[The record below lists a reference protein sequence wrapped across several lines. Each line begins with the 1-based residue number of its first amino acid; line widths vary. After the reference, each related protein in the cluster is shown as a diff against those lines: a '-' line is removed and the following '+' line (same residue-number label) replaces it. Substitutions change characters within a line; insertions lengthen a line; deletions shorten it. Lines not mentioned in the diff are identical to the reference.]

1 MFKKTLLLFFTILLV
16 QASFAE
22 VAIESETE
30 YLDLIQGVY
39 VDQKFEDLPDESV
52 FKYENKNF
60 KRYVELI
67 YDNDRKVFRF
77 KPKRKGSAT
86 IRLVNKK
93 DPDLIIKQI
102 KVNVQKSNLDKIAKE
117 IKSLL
122 GEIEGIE
129 IKTINNKVLVDGYIL
144 LSKDINRIAMV
155 LDQYDKNQ
163 VKSIVRLSPLTR
175 KKIAER
181 IEAEIDNPNIYVTV
195 INDFFMLEGSES
207 YSGEKARAEE
217 IAQAHVSDILMKF
230 AVKNDRGGSLLKE
243 VRKDKIVINN
253 IMQVRPKEKSPTK
266 MIQVVVHYVELSK
279 TYTKGFNFSWAPTL
293 SDAGTLTL
301 EGGDLNSTNI
311 LSSLK
316 ATISNLLPRLNWAR
330 EHGHARVLD
339 TMNVTVEEGKEG
351 KVNSRKTITRFIPN
365 ALGGTIP
372 QTDNVEIGTT
382 VTPNLDPSKRDS
394 VNMAITI
401 NIGEITEVS
410 EAGNQ
415 TSTNTVN
422 THVTVRDKQSAAVG
436 GLLRSTSATGY
447 NRTPADNTQT
457 LFRLAASKSVAR
469 AQNQFV
475 IFVTPIV
482 KSNASQGMERIKSK
496 FRLDK

>member
-1 MFKKTLLLFFTILLV
+1 MLKQTLIFFLSILFM

-30 YLDLIQGVY
+30 YLDLVKGVY
-39 VDQKFEDLPDESV
+39 VDKKFEGLPDKSV
-52 FKYENKNF
+52 FKFENTKF
-60 KRYVELI
+60 TKYVDLI
-67 YDNDRKVFRF
+67 FDNDRKVIRF
-77 KPKRKGSAT
+77 KPKRTGSAT
-86 IRLVNKK
+86 IRLVNRK

-102 KVNVQKSNLDKIAKE
+102 KVSVQNSNLDKVAKE
-117 IKSLL
+117 VKSLL

-129 IKTINNKVLVDGYIL
+129 IKIINNKVLVDGYIL
-144 LSKDINRIAMV
+144 LAKDINRIAMV
-155 LDQYDKNQ
+155 LDQYSENQ

-195 INDFFMLEGSES
+195 INDFFILEGSES
-207 YSGEKARAEE
+207 YQGEGKRAQETAE
-217 IAQAHVSDILMKF
+217 AHVSDILVKF
-230 AVKNDRGGSLLKE
+230 ATKSARGGSLLQT
-243 VRKDKIVINN
+243 VRKDTIVINN
-253 IMQVRPKEKSPTK
+253 IIPVRAKEPSPTK

-279 TYTKGFNFSWAPTL
+279 SYTKGFNFSWAPTL
-293 SDAGTLTL
+293 TDTGTVELT
-301 EGGDLNSTNI
+301 GNGLNSTNI
-311 LSSLK
+311 LSSLS

-351 KVNSRKTITRFIPN
+351 KVNSRKSITRVVAN
-365 ALGGTIP
+365 SQGGVAP

-382 VTPNLDPSKRDS
+382 VTPELDSSKRDS
-394 VNMAITI
+394 VKMKITI

-415 TSTNTVN
+415 TSNNQVD
-422 THVTVRDKQSAAVG
+422 THITVRDKQSAAIG
-436 GLLRSTSATGY
+436 GLLRSASSTGY
-447 NRTPADNTQT
+447 NRTPTSEADT
-457 LFRLAASKSVAR
+457 LFRLGAAKSVAR
-469 AQNQFV
+469 SQSQFV
-475 IFVTPIV
+475 IFVTPIIR
-482 KSNASQGMERIKSK
+482 SNASQGMERIKRK